1 MGEERRLS
9 MVAELI
15 RDHIHLEGIDQ
26 YLKSTGIKESDF
38 VPIKP
43 ADFSGEIFAV
53 DGSNAALCGW
63 MTARVNLIRA
73 GYAVYKGRE
82 WQRTAITFDDLFLAD
97 PLLCQSNFDPYLEHY
112 FGLTGIDLQ
121 ESDLDRLSSYYRE
134 MQEYLAINDALDHA
148 RPGDIILY
156 DGSFEVFEPLR
167 AVLSVIF
174 HRASEREV
182 ALLAVSKSSS
192 LSWGQE
198 ITLPFVQHTALA
210 GSQLYP
216 GQAWCLSLKDK
227 NLAAGQGGWGGQS
240 YVVCFCGQTSLAFR
254 VDAPAYLSQDMV
266 AILGNLAEHSCSA
279 ECMGYPHALFRAH
292 RDIRITEQE
301 AAGARQR
308 LLARLMETGMTLGQ
322 IRMLML
328 DYHDILEMK
337 SRF

>member
-1 MGEERRLS
+1 MAKNIFKIFIGIQT
-9 MVAELI
+9 VCCCCIYDAE
-15 RDHIHLEGIDQ
+15 
-26 YLKSTGIKESDF
+26 
-38 VPIKP
+38 
-43 ADFSGEIFAV
+43 
-53 DGSNAALCGW
+53 
-63 MTARVNLIRA
+63 
-73 GYAVYKGRE
+73 YKGRE

-134 MQEYLAINDALDHA
+134 MQEYLAINDALGRA
-148 RPGDIILY
+148 SPGDIILY

-174 HRASEREV
+174 TRAGEREV

-192 LSWGQE
+192 LSWGDE
-198 ITLPFVQHTALA
+198 ITRPFVQHTALA
-210 GSQLYP
+210 GSRLCP
-216 GQAWCLSLKDK
+216 GEAWCLSLKDK
-227 NLAAGQGGWGGQS
+227 NVDAGQGRWGGQS
-240 YVVCFCGQTSLAFR
+240 YVVCFSGQTDLAFR
-254 VDAPAYLSQDMV
+254 VDAPAYLSRDIRDV
-266 AILGNLAEHSCSA
+266 LGKLADHSSSA
-279 ECMGYPHALFRAH
+279 ESMGYPHALFRAH

-308 LLARLMETGMTLGQ
+308 LMARLMEMGMTMGQ